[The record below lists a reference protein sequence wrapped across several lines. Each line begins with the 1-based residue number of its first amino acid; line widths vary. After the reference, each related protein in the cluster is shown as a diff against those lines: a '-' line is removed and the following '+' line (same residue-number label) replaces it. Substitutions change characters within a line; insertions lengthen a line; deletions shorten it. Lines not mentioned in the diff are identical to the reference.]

1 MSNVANV
8 NDQNFE
14 QEVLNSSVP
23 VLVDFAAEWCGPCK
37 RLAPVIDELAG
48 DFNGK
53 ALIAR
58 LDVDESQESASK
70 FSIMSVPTLIF
81 FKEGKPVDQVVGL
94 VPKQSLADK
103 LNALL

>member
-14 QEVLNSSVP
+14 QEVLNSNVP

-37 RLAPVIDELAG
+37 RLAPVIEELAG

-58 LDVDESQESASK
+58 IDVDESQESASK

-94 VPKQSLADK
+94 VPKQSLTDK

>member
-1 MSNVANV
+1 MSNVVNV

-14 QEVLNSSVP
+14 QEVLNSNVP

>member
-1 MSNVANV
+1 MSNVVNV

-14 QEVLNSSVP
+14 KEVLNSSVP

>member
-1 MSNVANV
+1 MSNVVNV

>member
-1 MSNVANV
+1 MSNVVNV
-8 NDQNFE
+8 K